1 MIRLVI
7 TVDADGIVAKTKAG
21 RTGPEAGS
29 IDGAAGITI
38 GIGDSNRVLI
48 DQGVSGDGH
57 NFVTATGWSGNSGDV
72 GLGGADAGSK
82 GTKINVQL
90 INFELKRFTL
100 FVKVLK
106 TGFDVIASRGKSSW
120 GVLANSVSEL
130 IGGRSFF
137 TTGHIEITPVDVVA
151 RGGEGLSVYFFLE

>member
-48 DQGVSGDGH
+48 D
-57 NFVTATGWSGNSGDV
+57 
-72 GLGGADAGSK
+72 
-82 GTKINVQL
+82 
-90 INFELKRFTL
+90 
-100 FVKVLK
+100 
-106 TGFDVIASRGKSSW
+106 
-120 GVLANSVSEL
+120 
-130 IGGRSFF
+130 
-137 TTGHIEITPVDVVA
+137 
-151 RGGEGLSVYFFLE
+151 